1 MSIRFKKTAAKASLV
16 LLLGGFVG
24 CASTPPPTEL
34 VNARRAYQEAQA
46 SPAGSLLPAEVL
58 TAKQSLDRAERAF
71 EDDPEAQEVRD
82 LAYIAQRKAQRVQA
96 LGSITYASRQIEQA
110 RRDYMATQANLQ
122 QRTSAELSSV
132 RQQHAQ
138 DQQRLA
144 MSKEQIEAERTARLQ
159 AEQRARDAVQSL
171 AQVAAVRTDQQRGM
185 VITLSGAVLFASG
198 QSNLLPI
205 AQEKL
210 GQVAEALKQQ
220 ASDQMIQVEGYT
232 DSVGADRANEELSLR
247 RAQAV
252 RDYLVTRGVPADQI
266 RAVGRGEANPIA
278 ENTTPEGRAN
288 NRRVEIVIQP
298 SGATASTQGAT
309 SGQGTTGAAGQTKAT
324 DPYER

>member
-1 MSIRFKKTAAKASLV
+1 MSIRFKKNAAKASLV
-16 LLLGGFVG
+16 LLLAGFVG

-34 VNARRAYQEAQA
+34 VNARRAYQEAQT
-46 SPAGSLLPAEVL
+46 SPAGSLMPAEVL

-82 LAYIAQRKAQRVQA
+82 LAYIAQRKAQRAQA
-96 LGSITYASRQIEQA
+96 LGSLTYASRQIEQA

-122 QRTSAELSSV
+122 QMTSAELSSV

-171 AQVAAVRTDQQRGM
+171 AQVAAVREDQQRGM

-252 RDYLVTRGVPADQI
+252 RDYLVTRGVPADQV

-298 SGATASTQGAT
+298 AGATQGAT
-309 SGQGTTGAAGQTKAT
+309 SGQGTTGTAGQTKAT